1 MEARFWR
8 RLWREECEHTRYF
21 IGLSMVEGIIITG
34 LAAALVWAL
43 R

>member
-1 MEARFWR
+1 MREVFWR
-8 RLWREECEHTRYF
+8 QRWREECECTRFF
-21 IGLSMVEGIIITG
+21 IGIAVMEGLIITG

>member
-1 MEARFWR
+1 MESRFWR
-8 RLWREECEHTRYF
+8 QRWREECESVRF
-21 IGLSMVEGIIITG
+21 LISIAVAEGMIITG

>member
-8 RLWREECEHTRYF
+8 QMWRAESEHTRYF
-21 IGLSMVEGIIITG
+21 INLALTEGIIITG